1 MAGAQTLQGRAAR
14 RLARPVLTRQRHRHL
29 AVPAGDTGDQHPKFP
44 SDYDPIVV
52 VAQGRT
58 QSGARFSDVL
68 VTVINED
75 SSSVES
81 VVAALNERVE
91 ATSASWLLVLDATHG
106 ADERDGAVEA
116 LLDEATVDRDV
127 VFADEPGPRPMVP
140 ILKPPSV
147 GPHTLLSYN
156 VIGRPAL
163 LRVDTLKRI
172 GGFHASV
179 GWAFE
184 HDAYLRMQEAGAT
197 FHHVARVI
205 NAGRPTSSFDAEHID
220 PGTRAATEA
229 ALTRRGWHGTVENGA
244 VPGVAR
250 WRLAPTVPSP
260 SIDIIIPTRDRID
273 LVRRCVESIERCSTY
288 SNYNIIILDNDSR
301 EPATHDY
308 FATTRYRV
316 VACPGAFN
324 YAKIVNHGVN
334 QSGADFVV
342 TLNNDTV
349 VLSADWLEQMVALA
363 SLDDV
368 GVVGACLIDG
378 RGQHEHDGFVIA
390 PYPQHLRVGV
400 NYPVTDQFVSS
411 IRDVSAV
418 TGAVQMVERRWWQ
431 RLHGMDEGLKVV
443 MNDVDLCLRSQLE
456 GRLVVYTPDVQLVHE
471 AGSTRGDLDPI
482 DDRNRFIRR
491 WDIFGSFRDPYFAE
505 SLQLIGNRFLYR
517 AR

>member
-1 MAGAQTLQGRAAR
+1 MAGAQTLRGRAAR
-14 RLARPVLTRQRHRHL
+14 WLARPLLARQRSRRL
-29 AVPAGDTGDQHPKFP
+29 AVVTRDLGDEQMRFP
-44 SDYDPIVV
+44 SDYVPSTIVTPDP
-52 VAQGRT
+52 T
-58 QSGARFSDVL
+58 QSSARFPDVL
-68 VTVINED
+68 VVVIDEV

-81 VVAALNERVE
+81 IVSSLNESLD
-91 ATSASWLLVLDATHG
+91 ATTASWLLLLDATHG
-106 ADERDGAVEA
+106 AGERDGALQE
-116 LLDEATVDRDV
+116 LFEEATADRDV
-127 VFADEPGPRPMVP
+127 IFADEPGVTPLTP

-163 LRVDTLKRI
+163 LRVNTLKEI

-184 HDAYLRMQEAGAT
+184 HDAYLRMHEVGAT

-205 NAGRPTSSFDAEHID
+205 NAGRATSSFEAEHIN

-229 ALTRRGWHGTVENGA
+229 ALVRRGWRGTVENGA
-244 VPGVAR
+244 VPGVSR
-250 WRLAPTVPSP
+250 WRLAPATPSP

-273 LVRRCVESIERCSTY
+273 LVRRCVESIERLSTY

-301 EPATHDY
+301 EPASHQY
-308 FATTRYRV
+308 FTSTRHRV
-316 VACPGAFN
+316 VACPGEFN
-324 YAKIVNHGVN
+324 YAKIVNRGVD
-334 QSGADFVV
+334 QSSADFVV

-349 VLSADWLEQMVALA
+349 VLSADWLDQMVALA

-368 GVVGACLIDG
+368 GIVGACLLDAKG
-378 RGQHEHDGFVIA
+378 HHEHDGFVIA
-390 PYPQHLRVGV
+390 PYPQHLRVGA
-400 NYPVTDQFVSS
+400 NYPVIDQFSNSV
-411 IRDVSAV
+411 RDVSAV

-471 AGSTRGDLDPI
+471 AGSSRGDLDPI
-482 DDRNRFIRR
+482 DDRNLFVRR
-491 WDIFGSFRDPYFAE
+491 WDIFGDFQDPYFAE
-505 SLQLIGNRFLYR
+505 SLRLIGDLFVYR
-517 AR
+517 AP

>member
-1 MAGAQTLQGRAAR
+1 MS
-14 RLARPVLTRQRHRHL
+14 
-29 AVPAGDTGDQHPKFP
+29 P
-44 SDYDPIVV
+44 SP
-52 VAQGRT
+52 T
-58 QSGARFSDVL
+58 PSGARSSDVL
-68 VTVINED
+68 VAVVNEA

-81 VVAALNERVE
+81 IVAALNESVG
-91 ATSASWLLVLDATHG
+91 ATTASWLLLLDATLG
-106 ADERDGAVEA
+106 ADQRDGALDA
-116 LLDEATVDRDV
+116 LLNEATADRDV
-127 VFADEPGPRPMVP
+127 IFSDEPGPRPLAP

-163 LRVDTLKRI
+163 LRVDTLKGI

-184 HDAYLRMQEAGAT
+184 HDAYLRMHEAGAT

-229 ALTRRGWHGTVENGA
+229 ALTRRGWRGTVENGA
-244 VPGVAR
+244 VPGVSR
-250 WRLAPTVPSP
+250 WRLAPVVPPP

-273 LVRRCVESIERCSTY
+273 LVRRCIESIERRSTY

-301 EPATHDY
+301 EPASHDY
-308 FATTRYRV
+308 FATTQYRV

-324 YAKIVNHGVN
+324 YAKIVNRGVG
-334 QSGADFVV
+334 QSSADFVV

-349 VLSADWLEQMVALA
+349 VLSEDWLEQMVALA

-368 GVVGACLIDG
+368 GVVGACLLDG

-390 PYPQHLRVGV
+390 PYPQHVRVGA
-400 NYPVTDQFVSS
+400 NYPVNDQFSSS

-418 TGAVQMVERRWWQ
+418 TGAVQMVERSWWQ

-491 WDIFGSFRDPYFAE
+491 WDIFGSFQDPYFAE
-505 SLQLIGNRFLYR
+505 SLQLIGDRFRYR
-517 AR
+517 TR